1 MAKAREVK
9 TSSVRECRFYIRY
22 IANNFQML
30 NKENIISNFSD
41 TEICCRIINQ
51 HIRHVFSHDKD
62 IEECIL
68 NLETQF
74 LKNTI
79 PDDNF
84 LWLKED
90 KRATF
95 WVWGQLALKGY
106 MNDEINR
113 VLNTSPETFWYKE
126 AKAILSPVNHE
137 QRYNAIIDV
146 IDYIC
151 SISSSHCTEMTV
163 WINNKLLGWRHAQKT
178 LVKVPWLSPEDEK
191 ECYEAYNY
199 IKKRQEEYKE
209 TEDDDFFPVKIPE
222 PLNAEEAYLSFYAL
236 HDLWNSTPER
246 SHEINKTMLATRGQ
260 RVRRQKIAEKKRME
274 SLSEE
279 GKEKLKFLAKHYNCS
294 ETSLLDMLISDRYR
308 GISMSVNNKTP
319 Q

>member
-22 IANNFQML
+22 IANNYRML
-30 NKENIISNFSD
+30 NKENIINNFSD

-51 HIRHVFSHDKD
+51 HIRYVSSYDKL
-62 IEECIL
+62 IEDSIL
-68 NLETQF
+68 DLETQF

-113 VLNTSPETFWYKE
+113 ILNTSPETFWYKE

-151 SISSSHCTEMTV
+151 SVSYSHCTEITV
-163 WINNKLLGWRHAQKT
+163 WINNKLLDWRHAQKS
-178 LVKVPWLSPEDEK
+178 LVKVPWLSPENEK
-191 ECYEAYNY
+191 ECYKAYNY

-209 TEDDDFFPVKIPE
+209 TEDDNFSPVKIPE
-222 PLNAEEAYLSFYAL
+222 PLNAEEACLSFYAL
-236 HDLWNSTPER
+236 HDLWNCTIER
-246 SHEINKTMLATRGQ
+246 SHEINKTMLSSRAQ
-260 RVRRQKIAEKKRME
+260 RIRREKIAEKKRME

-308 GISMSVNNKTP
+308 GICMSVNNSDI
-319 Q
+319 